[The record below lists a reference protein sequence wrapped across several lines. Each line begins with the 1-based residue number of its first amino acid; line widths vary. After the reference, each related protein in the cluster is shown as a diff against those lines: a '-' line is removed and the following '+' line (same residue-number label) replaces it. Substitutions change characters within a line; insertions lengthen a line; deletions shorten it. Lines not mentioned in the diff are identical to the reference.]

1 MVSEK
6 IINLTH
12 TMYTGKFILDLNSIY
27 DYIYNKEDYDY
38 LCEFVVNYILDDYS
52 RAYNSIIIIDENKK
66 EIEITVFQ
74 LVINL
79 YILEFAFKYRIPI
92 TRDWLVDVDKQFLA
106 NWHNFIEDFCQT
118 KIMPII
124 KKKKLDSG
132 KCLSDTLSSITERIT
147 KLTELISPITT
158 PTLNLFDLADFCNR
172 NTKFNSLLS
181 TELDDTKTF
190 HQLEQELSASGKELK
205 KTILDDGQSCLV
217 PFVESNCLK
226 EQQMTQLFVAVG
238 PRMSSTNVVMPHVMK
253 TSYLN
258 GLKNVGDYIAESE
271 IAAKALIYKKKF
283 VSVSGYMSRESN
295 LSAMNLSIDYNMNDC
310 GTIHYINYNVAT
322 KKHLNFI
329 ISKNIILS
337 NGKLHE
343 VTAEDTDLIGTT
355 VKLRSICCCAHSN
368 RHMVCKT
375 CYGNPK
381 DFKTNYKIGGATST
395 EIQNPLSNAV
405 MAVKHSSGTK
415 TKEFDNEALLKLFNN
430 VNSKMIL
437 KHLDESEN
445 VSIYFNKEY
454 IEDVIDRL
462 ENDQYYDDD
471 DDDDEPTNDDDDLEN
486 NTVASNMLTD
496 LSIVTRT
503 YDKLTNEEKEDV
515 YEVKLDGCFLT
526 LSEEMMKLQN
536 IKKLEIP
543 IDSDIAI
550 LNLKDL
556 KPGMG
561 VFNIKYVTAE
571 TSRYLKALKNII
583 ERPRPM
589 WYTNLDDPI
598 NEYTDLVI
606 EAGLSNKEMV
616 YIEPIIHA
624 LTRRPDNILG
634 RPDFSKPSVPL
645 MVINLRTSLVKGDF
659 YSAQLYQEITKLFKD
674 RDSFFKDESIGDGL
688 NDSLFKTSIKHDFT
702 YMKRALRKSKLI

>member
-1 MVSEK
+1 MVSKQIIDLTNK
-6 IINLTH
+6 I
-12 TMYTGKFILDLNSIY
+12 YTNEFQLDLKTIY
-27 DYIYNKEDYDY
+27 EHIYTKEDYEY
-38 LCEFVVNYILDDYS
+38 LCEFIVNFILDDYS
-52 RAYNSIIIIDENKK
+52 RAYDVVFVIDENGKP
-66 EIEITVFQ
+66 IEFTLFQ

-106 NWHNFIEDFCQT
+106 GWHEFIEKFCQE
-118 KIMPII
+118 KVMPVI
-124 KKKKLDSG
+124 KKKKLNSAR
-132 KCLSDTLSSITERIT
+132 CLSDTLSSITERIT

-158 PTLNLFDLADFCNR
+158 PTLNLFDIADFCAR
-172 NTKFNSLLS
+172 NNKFDAMLS

-190 HQLEQELSASGKELK
+190 HQLEQELSSAGKELK
-205 KTILDDGQSCLV
+205 KIIVEDGKSCLV

-295 LSAMNLSIDYNMNDC
+295 LSAMNLHIDYSMDDC
-310 GTIHYINYNVAT
+310 GTSHYINYKVDT
-322 KKHLNFI
+322 PKHLQFI
-329 ISKNIILS
+329 ISKNIILP

-343 VTAEDTDLIGTT
+343 VTPADKDLIGTT
-355 VKLRSICCCAHSN
+355 VKLRSICCCAHHN
-368 RHMVCKT
+368 RRMVCKA

-381 DFKTNYKIGGATST
+381 DFKEDYVIGGATST

-415 TKEFDNEALLKLFNN
+415 TKEFDNEALLTLFNN
-430 VNSKMIL
+430 VNSKLIL
-437 KHLDESEN
+437 KRLDEAEN
-445 VSIYFNKEY
+445 VSILFNKEY

-462 ENDQYYDDD
+462 ENDQYYDDED
-471 DDDDEPTNDDDDLEN
+471 DDDQNENTEDDLEN
-486 NTVASNMLTD
+486 NSVVSNMLTD

-543 IDSDIAI
+543 IDSETAI

-571 TSRYLKALKNII
+571 TSRYLKSLKNII
-583 ERPRPM
+583 ERPKPM

-598 NEYTDLVI
+598 NEYTNLVI

-624 LTRRPDNILG
+624 LTRCPDNILA
-634 RPDFSKPSVPL
+634 RPDFSKAVVPL
-645 MVINLRTSLVKGDF
+645 MVINLRTSIVKGDF
-659 YSAQLYQEITKLFKD
+659 YSAQIYQEITKLFKD
-674 RDSFFKDESIGDGL
+674 IDSFFKDESIGDGL
-688 NDSLFKTSIKHDFT
+688 NDSLFKTSITHDFS
-702 YMKRALRKSKLI
+702 YMKRALKKSKII